1 MATKFIIQENGQ
13 LKEKAGVVTSAGA
26 ANAGD
31 IPALDSSG
39 KLDTTVLP
47 SGIGAATKVVVASE
61 SLTAGDFVNIYDN
74 AGTPSVRKANATDT
88 TKPAH
93 GFVKA
98 AVTNGS
104 NATVY
109 LDGENNSLTGLTAGS
124 RYYLGTTGGQA
135 TATAPSATGNNLQF
149 VGYATSTTTIQFVQD
164 AGIELA

>member
-1 MATKFIIQENGQ
+1 MAATKFLIQQ
-13 LKEKAGVVTSAGA
+13 SRHLKEKAGVVTSAGA

-74 AGTPSVRKANATDT
+74 AGTASVRKANATDT
-88 TKPAH
+88 TKPTH

-98 AVTNGS
+98 GVSSGA

-109 LDGENNSLTGLTAGS
+109 LDGENNSLTDLLS
-124 RYYLGTTGGQA
+124 
-135 TATAPSATGNNLQF
+135 
-149 VGYATSTTTIQFVQD
+149 
-164 AGIELA
+164 